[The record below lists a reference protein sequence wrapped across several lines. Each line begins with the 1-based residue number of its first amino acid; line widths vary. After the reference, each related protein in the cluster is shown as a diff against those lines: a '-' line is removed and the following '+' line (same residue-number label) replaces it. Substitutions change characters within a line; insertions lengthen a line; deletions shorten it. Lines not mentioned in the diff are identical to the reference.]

1 MNEAGQTVC
10 LFMIVKDEVHVLRRC
25 LQSVRPLIDQWVI
38 VDTGSTDGTQDL
50 IREVYKDLPGMLA
63 ERPWKNF
70 GHNRSESVALA
81 RSRADYLLTLDADEY
96 LVTDAGFR
104 WPPMT
109 CDAYEFV
116 VSSGGTTYSRIQ
128 LVRSALP
135 WRYEG
140 VLHEYITCG
149 QDHSQ
154 ARMPGIQTVRLLEGA
169 RSRDP
174 LTYRRD
180 AEILEE
186 ALLKEPEN
194 ARYMF
199 YLAQSYR
206 DAHQPDLA
214 IDRYRQRS
222 RIGGFA
228 EEVWCSLYQIARL
241 QQAKGTDWPEV
252 MNSYLKAFAF
262 RQQRAE
268 PLYFIGLYYQH
279 RKEYALAKLFLGR
292 AMKIPYPAN
301 DVLFVESD
309 VYRFLLPLEYAVAC
323 YWLEQHEEAIAVT
336 DRLLADETLS
346 ADRREHLLRNRQF
359 SVNCLQ
365 ASKIP
370 TTLAQG

>member
-140 VLHEYITCG
+140 VLHEYIACG
-149 QDHSQ
+149 QHHSQ

-268 PLYFIGLYYQH
+268 PLYCIGLYYQH

-292 AMKIPYPAN
+292 AMQIPFPAN

-370 TTLAQG
+370 TTSAQG